1 MSLTKSELE
10 GIEGTYPQNV
20 APVGRK
26 RGWNLQTTTEKHK
39 EGFSQIQDPESFKP
53 AANYDQIMGTYQDSA
68 RTSLFRN
75 DDPSY
80 YLSLDP
86 QHLFHQ

>member
-1 MSLTKSELE
+1 VSLTKSELE

-39 EGFSQIQDPESFKP
+39 EGFSQIQDPESFK
-53 AANYDQIMGTYQDSA
+53 
-68 RTSLFRN
+68 
-75 DDPSY
+75 
-80 YLSLDP
+80 
-86 QHLFHQ
+86 